1 MKQKRGEK
9 MEKYTIFGMFYNL
22 SETQKNNKLRNEL
35 FNIIVKNGWLE
46 EYNNKY
52 PNEFGL

>member
-1 MKQKRGEK
+1 
-9 MEKYTIFGMFYNL
+9 MEKYTIFEMFYNL
-22 SETQKNNKLRNEL
+22 SETQKDNKVRNEL

-52 PNEFGL
+52 LNEFGL

>member
-1 MKQKRGEK
+1 

-22 SETQKNNKLRNEL
+22 SETQKNNKVRNEL

>member
-1 MKQKRGEK
+1 
-9 MEKYTIFGMFYNL
+9 MEKYTIFEMFYNL
-22 SETQKNNKLRNEL
+22 EGPVTREKSKMKNEL

-52 PNEFGL
+52 PNKFGL

>member
-1 MKQKRGEK
+1 

-22 SETQKNNKLRNEL
+22 SETQNNNKLRNVL